1 MRGSRNGKILHHRE
15 HRGPQGNRDFYCANI
30 LLAQKGASGPREGQ
44 KSTLLH
50 DNFDHELTFC
60 L

>member
-1 MRGSRNGKILHHRE
+1 MTAKSFTTGNTEGHRE
-15 HRGPQGNRDFYCANI
+15 TGI
-30 LLAQKGASGPREGQ
+30 SIVLTSSLAQKGASGPREGQ